1 MAVHATS
8 TGEPV
13 YECLWPLGNRASK
26 KMPVA
31 PRVPDLN
38 GRTIAEFWDF
48 LFQGDVMFP
57 AIRAEL
63 KKRFPGV
70 KFVGYDTFGSTNGP
84 GRDRIL
90 NDMSSLLREHKA
102 DAVISGI
109 GA

>member
-1 MAVHATS
+1 MQSGNRSA
-8 TGEPV
+8 GDPV
-13 YECLWPLGNRASK
+13 FECLWPLGNRASRRI
-26 KMPVA
+26 PAA
-31 PRVPDLN
+31 PRVADLA
-38 GRTIAEFWDF
+38 GKTIAEFWDF

-57 AIRAEL
+57 SIREEL
-63 KKRFPGV
+63 SRRFPGV

-90 NDMSSLLREHKA
+90 SDMPQLLRQHNV